1 MYNYISMYITWL
13 VRYIHGVVAVE
24 VNWGTGL
31 LRVRKAR
38 GRSLLKNKEESHL
51 E

>member
-1 MYNYISMYITWL
+1 MYNFMHITWL

-31 LRVRKAR
+31 LLVRKAR
-38 GRSLLKNKEESHL
+38 GRSLLKNKETSHM